1 MLGSNQ
7 RPLPCEGS
15 VMVCSRFLEV
25 AKLLQ
30 IDVFCLLDF
39 SQYFRRFTRVAARL
53 LMSLMTEGGTK
64 PRHRYTTIGTR
75 HPRGSR
81 SLSEQLSLSRPKPT
95 TYREGRSRMW
105 FGCYGRYNWLR
116 GTGF

>member
-1 MLGSNQ
+1 MLDSNQ

-15 VMVCSRFLEV
+15 VIVCRRFLEV

-53 LMSLMTEGGTK
+53 LSPLMTEGGSK

-81 SLSEQLSLSRPKPT
+81 SYLSSYLLVDPNRRLT
-95 TYREGRSRMW
+95 ARAAL
-105 FGCYGRYNWLR
+105 GCGSVDTEAII
-116 GTGF
+116 G